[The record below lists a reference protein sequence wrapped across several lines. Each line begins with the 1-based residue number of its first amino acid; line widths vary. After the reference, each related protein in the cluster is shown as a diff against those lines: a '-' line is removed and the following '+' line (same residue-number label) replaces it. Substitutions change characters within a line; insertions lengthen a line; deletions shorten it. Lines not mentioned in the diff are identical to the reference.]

1 MDSQST
7 AMFTKTLFTAI
18 LVATGYVHSVVSQGQ
33 DGKSGTLGGG
43 PFMGT
48 AHRGFSDT
56 SNCVCGAETGPFTIA
71 IPSAIVSTAVCCLF
85 QIQLS
90 FNGLNT
96 TVVLSG
102 TYDAGGP
109 QDIALSPDAFAALGG
124 LPGETTLSP
133 VTWSGL
139 PEL

>member
-18 LVATGYVHSVVSQGQ
+18 LVGTGCVHSVVSQGQ

-48 AHRGFSDT
+48 AHRGLSNT
-56 SNCVCGAETGPFTIA
+56 SNYVCETGPFTIA
-71 IPSAIVSTAVCCLF
+71 IPSAIVNTAVCCLF

-124 LPGETTLSP
+124 LPGETAFSP